1 MPSKPSVPSALAGS
15 LTSRNMS
22 QIPTHAGQ
30 MAGAEVPT
38 AITRMAGAETPTLLA
53 SQEPGISSLGRG
65 VRAALGPGASAASD
79 IFDASWRTIA
89 GVGARVAGS
98 PVGRALASVLGSRV
112 GQLAMGPAG
121 VAAME
126 AIPAHDLGDG
136 SLGMS
141 EMPQNMYSGSY
152 DGPDSEPDQD
162 SDDGSENMTPANWG
176 STDQIRAIPLPPSPE
191 PGRDLSNLNTLGSV
205 GEPSLR
211 ELGGGDQLA
220 QALASA
226 VSGSRSKPA
235 VPQAQT
241 PDMSDALIENA
252 PSQYRMVQ
260 DRQEKLRERALGRPK
275 DPRDRFMG
283 FGM

>member
-1 MPSKPSVPSALAGS
+1 
-15 LTSRNMS
+15 
-22 QIPTHAGQ
+22 
-30 MAGAEVPT
+30 
-38 AITRMAGAETPTLLA
+38 
-53 SQEPGISSLGRG
+53 
-65 VRAALGPGASAASD
+65 
-79 IFDASWRTIA
+79 
-89 GVGARVAGS
+89 
-98 PVGRALASVLGSRV
+98 
-112 GQLAMGPAG
+112 
-121 VAAME
+121 ME
-126 AIPAHDLGDG
+126 AIPSHDLGDG
-136 SLGMS
+136 SVGMS
-141 EMPQNMYSGSY
+141 EMPERMQSFSPGE
-152 DGPDSEPDQD
+152 DPDPEPDGD
-162 SDDGSENMTPANWG
+162 PDDTIGARQFPLMSQMPELPMGA
-176 STDQIRAIPLPPSPE
+176 TDQIRAIPLPPSPE